1 MKTSRKSIPKNTSNH
16 TLTGAVSLDK
26 LVRKIERYREQY
38 NPLQGLNIT
47 RARNLIESFTRGEFT
62 ELMWTFGAPFMG
74 VESADA
80 NVRALIERRV
90 SPLLEM
96 DWTIKRTTKERK
108 TAIPGFEQK
117 VNAQESLAWEV
128 IERIGNLYEAVEHL
142 AMSAFRGFSHCEIER
157 DAQNQISRLIVIE
170 PWNVVRDGIK
180 GDWKYNPTAQS
191 TPFASLPD
199 EYLIDPAHFLIDE
212 RKRPIHRVALVN
224 FILRQMAM
232 KDWSAFV
239 EIYGVPGGVVI
250 GPPNVPAE
258 REAEYERAA
267 SELVD
272 GGRGYLPNGSDYKV
286 NTVPAGE
293 NPFASYIKTL
303 SEEIV
308 LAGTGGK
315 LTMLTESGSGTLAGT
330 AHTETFEKIV
340 KGEARKI
347 SEVIQRQI
355 IAPALK
361 ERFPQDPEL
370 VYFELSAN
378 EETNVSEFVKDV
390 ATLSSAG
397 FLVEPNQVTEKTGY
411 RVAVKETSSP
421 SLFSPKTPLPNRVT
435 GINSKDEV
443 DFRKA
448 VAQAQGK
455 TLDPIR
461 SRIEEIIALDDAQA
475 IHNAASRLKAQ
486 LPSLLKETN
495 VSPETARVY
504 EQILG
509 SVLAEALV
517 DGGRP

>member
-1 MKTSRKSIPKNTSNH
+1 VKERKRPKPGA
-16 TLTGAVSLDK
+16 TLTGATSVDQ
-26 LVRKIERYREQY
+26 LVRRLEKYREQY
-38 NPLQGLNIT
+38 NPLLGLSIS
-47 RARNLIESFTRGEFT
+47 RARTLIESFTRGDFAD
-62 ELMWTFGAPFMG
+62 LMWTFGAPFMG
-74 VESADA
+74 IESADA

-96 DWTIKRTTKERK
+96 DWTIKVTSQERK
-108 TAIPGFEQK
+108 TSTPGFESK
-117 VNAQESLAWEV
+117 VKAQESLAWELMEG
-128 IERIGNLYEAVEHL
+128 IQNLYEAIEHL
-142 AMSAFRGFSHCEIER
+142 AMAAFRGFSHCEIER
-157 DAQNQISRLIVIE
+157 DGSGKITRFIVME
-170 PWNVVRDGIK
+170 QWNVVRDGIK
-180 GDWKYNPTAQS
+180 GAWKYNPTAQS
-191 TPFASLPD
+191 VSFSSLPE
-199 EYLIDPAHFLIDE
+199 EYLIDPQNFLIDE

-286 NTVPAGE
+286 NSVPAGE

-378 EETNVSEFVKDV
+378 EETNVSEFVQDV

-397 FLVEPNQVTEKTGY
+397 FVVEPEQVTEKTGY
-411 RVAVKETSSP
+411 RVAIKEPVSGSP
-421 SLFSPKTPLPNRVT
+421 SLPVVNRVT
-435 GINSKDEV
+435 SKDEA
-443 DFRKA
+443 DFKKT
-448 VAQAQGK
+448 VAQAQAK
-455 TLDPIR
+455 ALDPIR
-461 SRIEEIIALDDAQA
+461 SRIEEILALDDAEE
-475 IHNAASRLKAQ
+475 IHNVAGRLKAS
-486 LPSLLKETN
+486 LPSFLKESN

-504 EQILG
+504 EEILG

-517 DGGRP
+517 EGGRP